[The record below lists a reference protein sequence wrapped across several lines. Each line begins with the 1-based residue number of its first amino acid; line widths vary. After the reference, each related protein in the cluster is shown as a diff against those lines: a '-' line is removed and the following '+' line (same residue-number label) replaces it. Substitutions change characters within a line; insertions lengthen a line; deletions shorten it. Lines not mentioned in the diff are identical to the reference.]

1 MKKLSLLL
9 VILLAS
15 TDFALGATSKPS
27 PKAVITIIGKP
38 TPKASA
44 KPTSGGKVQATSK
57 STALKKKRVY
67 KRTVRKKVKP
77 LKSPAPKWPPAN
89 FTNSGSIYAKI
100 PSAQEL
106 DSYASNSSYI
116 TMGLS
121 YCEKYACGSV
131 FLASETGC
139 SWWQIDAMVS
149 GPSKTNPNNR
159 ETYGTIQT
167 LESGS
172 RAKKIVAV
180 LLKSKVE
187 LQDGISVGGI
197 TARCWSTARPDNVP
211 SNTYTPNTGASSAP
225 SN

>member
-1 MKKLSLLL
+1 MRKLSIVL
-9 VILLAS
+9 VFILLTPNGS
-15 TDFALGATSKPS
+15 TAATSKPTTNPATKATPKSIIKVS
-27 PKAVITIIGKP
+27 PKATASSTV
-38 TPKASA
+38 KAS
-44 KPTSGGKVQATSK
+44 TK
-57 STALKKKRVY
+57 STTTKKKRVY
-67 KRTVRKKVKP
+67 KRVVRKNVKP
-77 LKSPAPKWPPAN
+77 LKSPPPKWPPAN
-89 FTNSGSIYAKI
+89 FANSGSIYAKI

-106 DSYASNSSYI
+106 DSYASNSSNI

-139 SWWQIDAMVS
+139 SWWQIDSMVT

-167 LESGS
+167 FENGS
-172 RAKKIVAV
+172 RAKKIIAV
-180 LLKSKVE
+180 LLKSNVE

-197 TARCWSTARPDNVP
+197 TARCWSTPRPENVP
-211 SNTYTPNTGASSAP
+211 SNTYTPVAGASTAP